1 MTSDKAPTPSPD
13 ASPESRT
20 DAMPDAAPETTR
32 AATPDGTAAT
42 GTTPEQTGPDGQDAV
57 AGQPE
62 AAATPNDAHADKS
75 NGGHVPPRA
84 EKQAAPVPPA
94 GRAEK
99 FFQTL
104 CCLGPLVLLAV
115 LAAQAW
121 PDFWQGWRGDAL

>member
-32 AATPDGTAAT
+32 AATPDHTAAT

-62 AAATPNDAHADKS
+62 ADATPNGTHADKNTVS
-75 NGGHVPPRA
+75 YTHL
-84 EKQAAPVPPA
+84 
-94 GRAEK
+94 
-99 FFQTL
+99 TL
-104 CCLGPLVLLAV
+104 PTIA
-115 LAAQAW
+115 
-121 PDFWQGWRGDAL
+121 

>member
-32 AATPDGTAAT
+32 AATPDGTH
-42 GTTPEQTGPDGQDAV
+42 D
-57 AGQPE
+57 
-62 AAATPNDAHADKS
+62 DK
-75 NGGHVPPRA
+75 NKGDHVPPRA

-99 FFQTL
+99 FFQAL

-121 PDFWQGWRGDAL
+121 PDFWQGWRGDALYCPAEAVSYTHLDVYKRQSTHSC